1 MCSEKKTGITVPM
14 NSIFMVII
22 YGLNAIP
29 TVLAE
34 WEDELGICAG
44 GTVSVTEY

>member
-34 WEDELGICAG
+34 WEDELDICAG
-44 GTVSVTEY
+44 GTVSVMEY